1 MITAEVKINYN
12 NDELYCMECKE
23 RIEIGEK
30 YIIIIDQL
38 YDGEVTRRFLH
49 LDCLEET
56 YEEDEEQP
64 FISPT

>member
-1 MITAEVKINYN
+1 
-12 NDELYCMECKE
+12 MECKE
-23 RIEIGEK
+23 RINILEK

-38 YDGEVTRRFLH
+38 WDGEVTRRTVH
-49 LDCLEET
+49 LDCIEET

>member
-1 MITAEVKINYN
+1 MINVEVKRNYN
-12 NDELYCMECKE
+12 EDELYCMECKE
-23 RIEIGEK
+23 RINILEK

-38 YDGEVTRRFLH
+38 WDGEVTRRTVH
-49 LDCLEET
+49 LDCIEET